1 MSEAHTPRTKRQP
14 WAIGITVVIITFLI
28 ATIALTIFVS
38 QQQYS
43 MVTDNYYEKDLVY
56 QQEIDT
62 RARTNAM
69 DGKPEILF
77 DREARSCT
85 VLFPPRAHYDD
96 LAGSITFFRIS
107 DARGDKTIPLL
118 LNAEGK
124 QHISV
129 SGFAAGQWILK
140 FRWTDGGKEYF
151 FEQRLYLQ
159 R

>member
-1 MSEAHTPRTKRQP
+1 MSETRAPRSKRQP
-14 WAIGITVVIITFLI
+14 WAVGITVVIITFLI
-28 ATIALTIFVS
+28 VTITGVIYIS
-38 QQQYS
+38 QQKYS
-43 MVTDNYYEKDLVY
+43 LVTENYYEKNLTY

-62 RARTNAM
+62 RLRTQAM

-85 VLFPPRAHYDD
+85 VIFPPRSHYGD
-96 LAGSITFFRIS
+96 LTGTITFFRIS
-107 DARGDKTIPLL
+107 DARSDRSIPLK
-118 LNAEGK
+118 LNTEGK

-140 FRWTDGGKEYF
+140 FRWTDGDEEYF

-159 R
+159 N

>member
-1 MSEAHTPRTKRQP
+1 MSESRAKRQP
-14 WAIGITVVIITFLI
+14 WAIGITAVIIIFLI
-28 ATIALTIFVS
+28 VTISGTIYIS
-38 QQQYS
+38 QQKYS
-43 MVTDNYYEKDLVY
+43 LVTENYYEKDRTY

-62 RARTNAM
+62 RTRTQAM

-85 VLFPPRAHYDD
+85 VTFPLRPRYDD
-96 LAGSITFFRIS
+96 LTGTITFFRIS
-107 DARGDKTIPLL
+107 DAGDDKSIPLQ
-118 LNAEGK
+118 LNSEGK

-129 SGFAAGQWILK
+129 SGFQSGQWILK

-159 R
+159 S